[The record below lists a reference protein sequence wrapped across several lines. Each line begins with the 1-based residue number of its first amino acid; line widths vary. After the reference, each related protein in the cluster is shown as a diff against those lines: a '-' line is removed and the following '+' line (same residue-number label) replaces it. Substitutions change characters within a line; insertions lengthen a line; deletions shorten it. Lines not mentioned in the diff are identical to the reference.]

1 MKCFLISTALL
12 CPCVPTAMQAATNS
26 AATAQGQLANGAELA
41 GGGNLRWHD
50 ATRWDVEGR
59 AWADSKRVRWFDRLP
74 ADAEKTVTKEVWDR
88 SRPSTGMMLRF
99 VTDATSIHVHYRLLK
114 ADLGMAH
121 MPPTGVSG
129 VDLYARDATG
139 QWRWVMVVRPTAQE
153 MQTEIVRDL
162 TPGRREYA
170 LYLPLYNGV
179 ESLSIGVPA
188 GAQFE
193 GLPARP
199 KPIVFYGTSTTQGAC
214 ASRPGMACTAILGR
228 RLDRHVVNL
237 GFSGNGRMD
246 AAIGDLL
253 IKIDAAAY
261 VIDCVGN
268 MSLGDITVKCVAL
281 VKQLRAAR
289 PATPIF
295 LLEGDHSPNSW
306 IQPSILK
313 MKDEK
318 NVALRSAFT
327 KLQQEGTRELYYLSG
342 THFFGDDSEG
352 VVDGHPSDLGFMRQ
366 ADAIEPAL
374 RTVLRD

>member
-1 MKCFLISTALL
+1 MKCFLICGTLL
-12 CPCVPTAMQAATNS
+12 SACLPPDLQAA
-26 AATAQGQLANGAELA
+26 AAVQGQVPK
-41 GGGNLRWHD
+41 GNAVTGDSLQWHD
-50 ATRWDVEGR
+50 ASHWDTEGR
-59 AWADSKRVRWFDRLP
+59 AWPDSKRVRWFDRLP
-74 ADAEKTVTKEVWDR
+74 ATPQNTVTKEVWDR
-88 SRPSTGMMLRF
+88 SRPSTGMMVRF
-99 VTDATSIHVHYRLLK
+99 RTDATAIHVHYRLMK
-114 ADLGMAH
+114 AELGMAH

-129 VDLYARDATG
+129 VDLYARDEAG
-139 QWRWVMVVRPTAQE
+139 WWRWVQVVRPTDQE
-153 MQTEIVRDL
+153 MRIEIVRDL

-179 ESLSIGVPA
+179 ESLKIGVPA
-188 GAQFE
+188 EAQFE

-199 KPIVFYGTSTTQGAC
+199 KPLVFYGTSTTQGAC

-228 RLDRHVVNL
+228 RLDRHIVNL

-246 AAIGDLL
+246 AAIGELL
-253 IKIDAAAY
+253 VQIDAGGY

-268 MSLGDITVKCVAL
+268 MSLGDIKAKCIAL

-289 PATPIF
+289 PSTPII

-306 IQPSILK
+306 IQPSVLK

-327 KLQQEGTRELYYLSG
+327 ELQQAGTRELYYIPG

-366 ADAIEPAL
+366 ADILEPAL
-374 RTVLRD
+374 HTILRE